1 MIPQSYIERMNRIMG
16 DRAKAW
22 IDEAE
27 INLKHV
33 VNKWQLESLKVLELS
48 YNIVYSAKL
57 GTQDVV
63 LKLCLPT
70 KEFMTEVHALSG
82 LNKRSMV
89 KLVDV
94 DIEHRAILLE
104 SLFPGDTL
112 WSVPYKERMAIAAP
126 IIERVPSEK
135 YSGEFPNHM
144 DWIQKVYKH
153 IDENFSGHRIHKHL
167 DHVIR
172 LYDNLDVENNP
183 KMLLHGDLHH
193 GNILSSDEWR
203 VIDPKGVIGHKSLEI
218 GRYMNNQIQEDGM
231 VLDECIDHMIGGF
244 SNTFRLS
251 PKTMTLSFYIDMV
264 LSTSW
269 FFEDH
274 EPDMTEINNRIDIID
289 QIYKRL

>member
-1 MIPQSYIERMNRIMG
+1 
-16 DRAKAW
+16 
-22 IDEAE
+22 
-27 INLKHV
+27 
-33 VNKWQLESLKVLELS
+33 
-48 YNIVYSAKL
+48 
-57 GTQDVV
+57 
-63 LKLCLPT
+63 
-70 KEFMTEVHALSG
+70 
-82 LNKRSMV
+82 
-89 KLVDV
+89 
-94 DIEHRAILLE
+94 
-104 SLFPGDTL
+104 
-112 WSVPYKERMAIAAP
+112 
-126 IIERVPSEK
+126 
-135 YSGEFPNHM
+135 M

-172 LYDNLDVENNP
+172 LYDNLEVENNP

-231 VLDECIDHMIGGF
+231 ILDECIDHMIEGF
-244 SNTFRLS
+244 SEIFKLS
-251 PKTMTLSFYIDMV
+251 PDTMTLSFYIDMV